1 MIYRIMADLDDST
14 FQEAKL
20 WDLPSVN
27 DEQAKLDVVTD
38 AFNRPKNRWKYEA
51 PEQEEEVKPLTAKE
65 IEAIRAA
72 AYQEGLVSGHE
83 EGFSKGHIEG
93 LEQGKQQGISDGTEE
108 GLAIGK
114 AEAKEQAD
122 EQFSVISTL
131 INNLTI
137 PAQRINDDVKKELV
151 ILATSLAKAIIKT
164 EVLQNPQILTQA
176 ISEGIKTLPLNEQCY
191 QISLHPDDIALVKT
205 HFGEPFIVD
214 NNWQLIESI
223 DLLRGGCN
231 IQTSANAVDVSIE
244 RRSEQVFS
252 QLLLNQGLADDPR
265 TR

>member
-1 MIYRIMADLDDST
+1 MADLDDPT
-14 FQEAKL
+14 FHEAKL

-27 DEQAKLDVVTD
+27 DEQAKLDLATD

-83 EGFSKGHIEG
+83 EGFNKGHAEGAEQGKLQGLSDGREEG
-93 LEQGKQQGISDGTEE
+93 LET
-108 GLAIGK
+108 GK
-114 AEAKEQAD
+114 ADAKEQVD
-122 EQFSVISTL
+122 EQFSAISTL
-131 INNLTI
+131 INNLTS
-137 PAQRINDDVKKELV
+137 PTQRINEDVKKELV
-151 ILATSLAKAIIKT
+151 VLAISLAKAIIKT
-164 EVLQNPQILTQA
+164 EVLQNPQILNQA

-191 QISLHPDDIALVKT
+191 QISLHADDIALVKN
-205 HFGEPFIVD
+205 HFGEQFIKD
-214 NNWQLIESI
+214 NNWQLIESA

-231 IQTSANAVDVSIE
+231 IQTSANIVDVSIE
-244 RRSEQVFS
+244 RRSEQVFN